1 MHSPQQHVKEDIS
14 YEFTI
19 KDKISHK
26 KSTENCA
33 GQIKQL
39 LGSKFAAKKTNK
51 NKTSNKK
58 EKLNE
63 DLQKKSNELTGQQ
76 VDNKQKQRKKS
87 LRKL

>member
-39 LGSKFAAKKTNK
+39 LGSKFAAKKKLT
-51 NKTSNKK
+51 KTKQAIKK
-58 EKLNE
+58 R
-63 DLQKKSNELTGQQ
+63 S
-76 VDNKQKQRKKS
+76 
-87 LRKL
+87 

>member
-51 NKTSNKK
+51 NKASNKK

-63 DLQKKSNELTGQQ
+63 DLQKKSNALTGQQ

>member
-1 MHSPQQHVKEDIS
+1 MHSAQQHVKEDIS

-39 LGSKFAAKKTNK
+39 LGSKFAAKKKLT
-51 NKTSNKK
+51 KTKQAIKK
-58 EKLNE
+58 R
-63 DLQKKSNELTGQQ
+63 S
-76 VDNKQKQRKKS
+76 
-87 LRKL
+87 

>member
-19 KDKISHK
+19 KDNISHK

-39 LGSKFAAKKTNK
+39 LGSKFAAKKKLT
-51 NKTSNKK
+51 KTKQAIKK
-58 EKLNE
+58 R
-63 DLQKKSNELTGQQ
+63 S
-76 VDNKQKQRKKS
+76 
-87 LRKL
+87 

>member
-26 KSTENCA
+26 KSTENRA

-39 LGSKFAAKKTNK
+39 LGSKFAAKKN
-51 NKTSNKK
+51 
-58 EKLNE
+58 
-63 DLQKKSNELTGQQ
+63 
-76 VDNKQKQRKKS
+76 
-87 LRKL
+87 

>member
-19 KDKISHK
+19 KDNISQK

-39 LGSKFAAKKTNK
+39 LGSKFAAKKN
-51 NKTSNKK
+51 
-58 EKLNE
+58 
-63 DLQKKSNELTGQQ
+63 
-76 VDNKQKQRKKS
+76 
-87 LRKL
+87 

>member
-19 KDKISHK
+19 KDNISQK

-39 LGSKFAAKKTNK
+39 LGSKFAAKKKLT
-51 NKTSNKK
+51 KTKQAIKK
-58 EKLNE
+58 R
-63 DLQKKSNELTGQQ
+63 S
-76 VDNKQKQRKKS
+76 
-87 LRKL
+87 